1 MVKYLGAIFGAALGF
16 LITVIWS
23 KIFNTPPLG
32 IAAIFIIGCG
42 YQAYKQIRDD
52 D

>member
-1 MVKYLGAIFGAALGF
+1 MAKYLGAVFGAALGL
-16 LITVIWS
+16 LIIVIWS

-32 IAAIFIIGCG
+32 IAAFFIIGCG
-42 YQAYKQIRDD
+42 YQSYKQIRDD